1 MPTAKNQFTPISD
14 LSLESRHFRL
24 AAAHSL
30 SARTGKDVFAH
41 SPAELDAEAA
51 KIKAAPALFAALQ
64 KLVADGECYCPENLA
79 VKGPC
84 PHCEARAALALAQK
98 EN

>member
-1 MPTAKNQFTPISD
+1 MSTTKNQFTPLSD

-41 SPAELDAEAA
+41 SPAELEAEAA

-64 KLVADGECYCPENLA
+64 NCEKRLREEGYTIDAD
-79 VKGPC
+79 
-84 PHCEARAALALAQK
+84 EARAALGLAQK